1 MPHVNFRKMSIVLY
15 IERGSF
21 FQIELNTKVS
31 DEQIRNFHDFN
42 DFFVVPLNWFFFLE
56 LPCLVGMV
64 LVILEALLTL
74 TSVSE
79 KFKIFKI
86 IDSRKSGET

>member
-74 TSVSE
+74 LVYL
-79 KFKIFKI
+79 
-86 IDSRKSGET
+86 RNLKSLK

>member
-42 DFFVVPLNWFFFLE
+42 DFFVVPLN
-56 LPCLVGMV
+56 
-64 LVILEALLTL
+64 
-74 TSVSE
+74 
-79 KFKIFKI
+79 
-86 IDSRKSGET
+86 